1 MPCGLNL
8 SFGQLIKAC
17 LSKTKSNL
25 LGVILQ
31 YAFSFVHLVGLLD
44 ASVDFKVIAF
54 HDHLFLPVFLLLLF
68 EFVHFFDHI
77 LTGDKDGLEVG
88 SIGES
93 LYTFDFVGKDWFTFI
108 SRIV

>member
-17 LSKTKSNL
+17 LSKTKANL

-31 YAFSFVHLVGLLD
+31 YALSFVHLVGLLD

-54 HDHLFLPVFLLLLF
+54 HDHLLLPVFLLLLF
-68 EFVHFFDHI
+68 EFMHFFDHI
-77 LTGDKDGLEVG
+77 FTGDKDGLEVG
-88 SIGES
+88 CIGES
-93 LYTFDFVGKDWFTFI
+93 LYAFNFVGKNWFSFI
-108 SRIV
+108 RRVV